1 MIDASL
7 HTIDII
13 IIVCYFSFIVFIG
26 LYVSRKHKNAED
38 YFLAKRKMIWPVIGL
53 SLIASNISST
63 TFVGLAGEAYNTG
76 IAVFNYEWMASVVL
90 AFYAIFLLPFVLRS
104 QVFTMPEYLE
114 RRYDGR
120 ARLYF
125 AGLTLFL
132 NIVVD
137 TAGTLYAGALIVKM
151 IYPELPIFTIVAFIA
166 IIAGIYT
173 VAGGLIAVMITDSFQ
188 AILLFIGA
196 IIIAVTAYN
205 KIGGWDAV
213 TAIVNPE
220 MLSLVRPLDHPG
232 VPWLGL
238 VTGVP
243 LLGFYFWCTN
253 QFMAQRILAAKNID
267 HGRWGALFAG
277 LLKLPILFIMVLPG
291 TMAIVLYPNLER
303 PDMVFPTLMFDMLP
317 TGLLGI
323 VLAGFLAALMGQLTS
338 TVNSASTL
346 ATMDFIRKIK
356 PGLTGR
362 QLMITGRFVTVIF
375 MILAVVWAPQIANFP
390 SLFQYLQAILSYT
403 VPPVVCMF
411 LVGIFWKRA
420 TAQGAF
426 YCLVVGLAAG
436 IVLFLANVVFEAI
449 NLHFLY
455 VAPILFLV
463 STLVLIL
470 GSLKTKPMAEEI
482 VSPFTWTKEFF
493 DEETKELRYKTWY
506 ENYRIL
512 SILLLIVT
520 FALVIKFW

>member
-7 HTIDII
+7 HNIDIAI
-13 IIVCYFSFIVFIG
+13 IACYFLFIVIVG
-26 LYVSRKHKNAED
+26 LYVSRQHSGAED
-38 YFLAKRKMIWPVIGL
+38 YFLAKRKMVWPVIGL

-90 AFYAIFLLPFVLRS
+90 AFYAIFLLPFVLKS

-114 RRYDGR
+114 KRFDGR

-132 NIVVD
+132 NIIVD
-137 TAGTLYAGALIVKM
+137 TAGSLYAGALVVKM
-151 IYPELPIFTIVAFIA
+151 VYPQLPIFTIVACIA
-166 IIAGIYT
+166 VIAGIYT
-173 VAGGLIAVMITDSFQ
+173 VAGGLLAVMITDSIQ

-196 IIIAVTAYN
+196 TVISITAYN

-213 TAIVNPE
+213 TAAVDPA
-220 MLSLVRPLDHPG
+220 MLSLIRPLDHPG

-238 VTGVP
+238 ITGVP

-253 QFMAQRILAAKNID
+253 QFMAQRILAAKSVD

-303 PDMVFPTLMFDMLP
+303 ADMVFPTLMFDMLP

-346 ATMDFIRKIK
+346 ATMDFIRKAK
-356 PGLTGR
+356 PDLSSK
-362 QLMITGRFVTVIF
+362 QLMMIGRIVTILF
-375 MILAVVWAPQIANFP
+375 MILAVVWAPQIAKFP

-403 VPPVVCMF
+403 VPPVVAMF
-411 LVGIFWKRA
+411 IVGIFWSRA

-426 YCLVVGLAAG
+426 YCLIVGLAAG
-436 IVLFLANVVFEAI
+436 ICLFLANVVFNTI

-455 VAPILFLV
+455 VAPILFVV
-463 STLVLIL
+463 SVTTLII
-470 GSLKTKPMAEEI
+470 GSLITEPMNEEM
-482 VSPFTWTKEFF
+482 VTPFTWTKAFYDSET
-493 DEETKELRYKTWY
+493 EELKYKLWY
-506 ENYRIL
+506 QNYRVL
-512 SILLLIVT
+512 SILLLILTLV
-520 FALVIKFW
+520 LVIKFW

>member
-1 MIDASL
+1 MQATL
-7 HTIDII
+7 HTIDIAFI
-13 IIVCYFSFIVFIG
+13 ALYFTFIVVLG
-26 LYVSRKHKNAED
+26 LYVSRKHENAED

-76 IAVFNYEWMASVVL
+76 IAVFNYEWMATVVL
-90 AFYAIFLLPFVLRS
+90 AFYAIFLLPQVLRS

-114 RRYDGR
+114 RRFDGR

-137 TAGTLYAGALIVKM
+137 TAGALYAGALVVKL
-151 IYPELPIFTIVAFIA
+151 IYPQLDVLTIVAAIA

-173 VAGGLIAVMITDSFQ
+173 VAGGLVAVMITDSVQ
-188 AILLFIGA
+188 AVLLLIGA
-196 IIIAVTAYN
+196 TVISVAALIEV
-205 KIGGWDAV
+205 GGWDAV
-213 TAIVNPE
+213 TQAVNPD

-253 QFMAQRILAAKNID
+253 QFMAQRILAAKSID

-291 TMAIVLYPNLER
+291 TMALILYPDLER

-317 TGLLGI
+317 AGLLGI

-346 ATMDFIRKIK
+346 ATMDFVRKAK
-356 PGLTGR
+356 PGLSGR
-362 QLMITGRFVTVIF
+362 QLMWIGRFVTVMF
-375 MILAVVWAPQIANFP
+375 LILAVAWAPQIANFP

-403 VPPVVCMF
+403 VPPVVAMF
-411 LVGIFWKRA
+411 LVGIFWPRA
-420 TAQGAF
+420 NAQGAF
-426 YCLVVGLAAG
+426 YCLVIGLIAG
-436 IVLFLANVVFEAI
+436 TALFIANVVLEVI

-455 VAPILFLV
+455 VAPILFVLCSVVLV
-463 STLVLIL
+463 I
-470 GSLKTKPMAEEI
+470 GSLMTPEPEAEQ
-482 VSPFTWTKEFF
+482 VAPFTWTRASFN
-493 DEETKELRYKTWY
+493 EESMQLKQLPIYK
-506 ENYRIL
+506 NYRFL
-512 SILLLIVT
+512 SILLLVVT
-520 FALVIKFW
+520 FILVANFW